1 MLLPLW
7 LADVGHLTPLNHPSF
22 LHHGSSIERG
32 ELEPLEQVQA
42 PVEGDLPAMV
52 GGDAAGMEIGAGI
65 NLPGEWR
72 AGGGERVLHLAE
84 VFNLFFERFLV
95 RAGDQVNG
103 YSCRRIAGA
112 KAFRDAVLTGMEVG
126 GWKRADQGFWLW

>member
-1 MLLPLW
+1 
-7 LADVGHLTPLNHPSF
+7 
-22 LHHGSSIERG
+22 
-32 ELEPLEQVQA
+32 
-42 PVEGDLPAMV
+42 MV